1 MNANIWC
8 VSLVQTERS
17 VDMLLHGKKPLVEVA
32 DIKRLMFYSHT
43 LGKDRVSSCS
53 RYFKIPPP
61 YLYGGRQVLGVAGS
75 LSFVPEVTS
84 DQKVPGAAPWAVA
97 LLIAGSSP
105 PVPHPISGTSSLCAF
120 SLSEHS
126 FCNLF
131 ICSSF

>member
-43 LGKDRVSSCS
+43 LRKDRVSSCS

-61 YLYGGRQVLGVAGS
+61 RGYGGRQVLGVAGS

-97 LLIAGSSP
+97 LLITGSS
-105 PVPHPISGTSSLCAF
+105 STGASSNQWYLIVVCLFTFRAF
-120 SLSEHS
+120 L
-126 FCNLF
+126 L
-131 ICSSF
+131 